1 MCNNPF
7 KKMRFYHPQPHPQP
21 RPQPEPEAPAPQA
34 VQTQDVD
41 ATGNE
46 GARQRRRRGYAAT
59 RVADDRAVLTDN
71 ATGKRTTLG

>member
-1 MCNNPF
+1 MCSNPF
-7 KKMRFYHPQPHPQP
+7 KRPSSPHVEPVA
-21 RPQPEPEAPAPQA
+21 PEPQA

-46 GARQRRRRGYAAT
+46 GDRQRRRRGYAAT

-71 ATGKRTTLG
+71 TNGKRTTLG